1 MPFVRTAALVI
12 GALAPVS
19 VAADQAPPPPTID
32 CALGFAGLRAQAEA
46 LAGAAWSQAGGYDI
60 ATLAAPDAWR
70 VQIAF
75 TTPGHPAHPA
85 VTIRTLRKQVTEVWT
100 ADSKGC
106 GYGNQGQFAI
116 LMADMKSGDTELT
129 NASRHEVEQR
139 KQGLSPL
146 GSSP

>member
-1 MPFVRTAALVI
+1 MPLVRMAALAI
-12 GALAPVS
+12 GALAPVIA
-19 VAADQAPPPPTID
+19 AADPAPSPPTLD

-46 LAGAAWSQAGGYDI
+46 LSGAAWSQEGGYDI
-60 ATLAAPDAWR
+60 AVLSAPDVWR
-70 VQIAF
+70 AQIAF

-106 GYGNQGQFAI
+106 GYGNQSQFAI